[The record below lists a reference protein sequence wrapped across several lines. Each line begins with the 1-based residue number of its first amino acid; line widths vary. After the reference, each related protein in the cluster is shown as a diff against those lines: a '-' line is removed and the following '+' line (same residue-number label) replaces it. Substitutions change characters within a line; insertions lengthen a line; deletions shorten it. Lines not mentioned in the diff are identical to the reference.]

1 VSALNPQRLR
11 LLGIA
16 ISLVSGA
23 AVLWWATRQPAPQLP
38 STLGAW
44 TWLVVAVVLYL
55 VTACGWRGERWLL
68 LLRRNGA
75 EDARRSDC
83 YALSAVGFM
92 GNNVLP
98 ARAGDA
104 MRVVAMAPR
113 AHVTYRT
120 VIGTLIAE
128 RVLDVVVLLALFVV
142 VALGLLH
149 GVALPSGQRF
159 ELLLGAIGLLVV
171 GGIVAGVWLARR
183 GTLRKWLEFLAPM
196 AKATANLRGRH
207 GAEALGLTIAVWGT
221 EILVWWATGHAAGLD
236 FSLLQTCYLIS
247 LASIF
252 ILVPAGPGYLGTLD
266 AAVIF
271 GVKAIGR
278 TGALSYLLLLR
289 FVLLVP
295 ITLVGLGALV
305 GRYGGMRFMRTQAQG
320 A

>member
-1 VSALNPQRLR
+1 VR
-11 LLGIA
+11 LLGVV
-16 ISLVSGA
+16 VSVVSAA
-23 AVLWWATRQPAPQLP
+23 AVIWWATQQPAPHLP
-38 STLGAW
+38 STSGAW
-44 TWLVVAVVLYL
+44 TWLVVAIGLYL

-75 EDARRSDC
+75 QDAHRSDC

-113 AHVTYRT
+113 ARVSYRT

-128 RVLDVVVLLALFVV
+128 RVLDVLVLMGVFAI
-142 VALGLLH
+142 VAFGLLH
-149 GVALPSGQRF
+149 GVALPSGERF
-159 ELLLGAIGLLVV
+159 GLLLAAIGLLLI
-171 GGIVAGVWLARR
+171 GGLVAGIWLARR

-196 AKATANLRGRH
+196 VQATANLRGRH
-207 GAEALGLTIAVWGT
+207 GAEALGLTLAVWGT
-221 EILVWWATGHAAGLD
+221 EIVVWWATGQAAGLD
-236 FSLLQTCYLIS
+236 FSLLQACYLVS

-252 ILVPAGPGYLGTLD
+252 LLVPAGPGYLGTLD

-271 GVKAIGR
+271 GVKAIGG
-278 TGALSYLLLLR
+278 TGEGALSYLLLLR

-295 ITLVGLGALV
+295 ITVVGLLALV
-305 GRYGGMRFMRTQAQG
+305 GRYGGIRFMRTEVQG

>member
-1 VSALNPQRLR
+1 VVSA
-11 LLGIA
+11 
-16 ISLVSGA
+16 A
-23 AVLWWATRQPAPQLP
+23 AVVVWAVNQPAPHLP
-38 STLGAW
+38 STRAAW
-44 TWLVVAVVLYL
+44 TWLIVAVGLYL

-75 EDARRSDC
+75 QGTHRSDC

-113 AHVTYRT
+113 AHVSYRT

-128 RVLDVVVLLALFVV
+128 RVLDVLVLLALFVI
-142 VALGLLH
+142 VAFGLLH
-149 GVALPSGQRF
+149 GVALPNRGQF
-159 ELLLGAIGLLVV
+159 ELVLALIGILVIACV
-171 GGIVAGVWLARR
+171 VAGIWLARR
-183 GTLRKWLEFLAPM
+183 GTLRKWLDFLAPM
-196 AKATANLRGRH
+196 VQATANLRGRH
-207 GAEALGLTIAVWGT
+207 GAEALGLTLAVWGT
-221 EILVWWATGHAAGLD
+221 EIAVWWATGRAAGLD
-236 FSLLQTCYLIS
+236 FSLLQACYLVS

-252 ILVPAGPGYLGTLD
+252 LLVPAGPGYLGTLD

-271 GVKAIGR
+271 GVKAIGG
-278 TGALSYLLLLR
+278 TGADALSYLLLLR

-295 ITLVGLGALV
+295 ITLVGLGALF
-305 GRYGGMRFMRTQAQG
+305 GRYRGIRFMPTEAQG